1 MAKRIKHPK
10 PKRRDPRSWNEIQ
23 YHAGGPRMITI
34 KIRRHHLVPGLWRI
48 ESIDQAGADYPTRLQ
63 THDIIDGAMAR
74 RLFASDRFRVL
85 LVSSVADRV
94 TGWDRVEV

>member
-1 MAKRIKHPK
+1 
-10 PKRRDPRSWNEIQ
+10 
-23 YHAGGPRMITI
+23 MITI
-34 KIRRHHLVPGLWRI
+34 KLRRHHLEPGLWRI

-63 THDIIDGAMAR
+63 THDIIDGPMAR

-94 TGWDRVEV
+94 TGWDRVEGTAG